1 MRQVQGREVITLTEA
16 ADLIGRNYGHK
27 PSVATVWR
35 WARKGLRGHRLA
47 TIRVGRLYRTTIAAV
62 HQFVERLSNI
72 DAETGVTEPTTDP
85 HARPAFTAAEI
96 AEAKRQRAEQIAEA
110 KRRLRQFQHRP
121 SEGLDHRSNPRG

>member
-35 WARKGLRGHRLA
+35 WARKGLHGHRLA

-62 HQFVERLSNI
+62 HEFVGRLSNI
-72 DAETGVTEPTTDP
+72 DTETNATAPTVNSQ
-85 HARPAFTAAEI
+85 ARPDFTAAEI
-96 AEAKRQRAEQIAEA
+96 AEAQRQRAEQIAEA

-121 SEGLDHRSNPRG
+121 SEGPDHRSNPRG